1 MLLDSLF
8 QRVNEALNSIRPYLE
23 ADGGGIELKEVTPEM
38 TVIVELTGAC
48 TSCSKSHMTMKAGVE
63 AAIKS
68 AVPEIKTV
76 VALSQE
82 IEEPATAL

>member
-1 MLLDSLF
+1 
-8 QRVNEALNSIRPYLE
+8 VNEALNSIRPYLE
-23 ADGGGIELKEVTPEM
+23 ADGGGIELKEVTAEM
-38 TVIVELTGAC
+38 TALVELKGAC

-76 VALSQE
+76 VAMSQE
-82 IEEPATAL
+82 IEEPTAL

>member
-1 MLLDSLF
+1 M
-8 QRVNEALNSIRPYLE
+8 
-23 ADGGGIELKEVTPEM
+23 KEVTPEM
-38 TVIVELTGAC
+38 AALVELKGAC

-82 IEEPATAL
+82 IEEASAL

>member
-1 MLLDSLF
+1 MIQDSLF

-23 ADGGGIELKEVTPEM
+23 ADGGGIELKEVTSEM
-38 TVIVELTGAC
+38 TALVELKGAC

-76 VALSQE
+76 VAMSQE
-82 IEEPATAL
+82 IEEPTAL

>member
-1 MLLDSLF
+1 MLQDSLF

-38 TVIVELTGAC
+38 TALVELKGAC
-48 TSCSKSHMTMKAGVE
+48 TNCSKSHMTMKAGVE
-63 AAIKS
+63 AAIKA

-76 VALSQE
+76 VAMSQE
-82 IEEPATAL
+82 IEEPTTL

>member
-1 MLLDSLF
+1 MIQDPLF

-23 ADGGGIELKEVTPEM
+23 ADGGGIELKEVTSEM
-38 TVIVELTGAC
+38 TALVELKGAC

-76 VALSQE
+76 VAIAQE
-82 IEEPATAL
+82 VEETTTL

>member
-1 MLLDSLF
+1 MLQDSLF

-38 TVIVELTGAC
+38 TVLVELQGAC
-48 TSCSKSHMTMKAGVE
+48 NNCNKSHMTMKAGVE

-76 VALSQE
+76 VAVAQE
-82 IEEPATAL
+82 IEEATTL

>member
-1 MLLDSLF
+1 MLQDSLF

-38 TVIVELTGAC
+38 TALVELKGAC
-48 TSCSKSHMTMKAGVE
+48 TNCNKSHMTMKAGVE
-63 AAIKS
+63 AAIKA

-82 IEEPATAL
+82 IEAATAL

>member
-1 MLLDSLF
+1 MIQDSLF

-23 ADGGGIELKEVTPEM
+23 ADGGGIELREVTADG
-38 TVIVELTGAC
+38 IALVELKGAC

-63 AAIKS
+63 AAIKA

-76 VALSQE
+76 VAVSQE
-82 IEEPATAL
+82 IEETATL

>member
-1 MLLDSLF
+1 MLQDSLF

-23 ADGGGIELKEVTPEM
+23 ADGGGIELKEVTTEM
-38 TVIVELTGAC
+38 AALVELKGAC

-82 IEEPATAL
+82 IEEATAL

>member
-1 MLLDSLF
+1 MLQDSLF

-23 ADGGGIELKEVTPEM
+23 ADGGGIELKEVTAEM
-38 TVIVELTGAC
+38 TALVELKGAC

-68 AVPEIKTV
+68 AVPEIKIV
-76 VALSQE
+76 IALSQAL
-82 IEEPATAL
+82 EEPAAL

>member
-1 MLLDSLF
+1 MIQDSLF

-38 TVIVELTGAC
+38 TALVELKGAC
-48 TSCSKSHMTMKAGVE
+48 TSCNKSHMTMKAGVE

-76 VALSQE
+76 VAMSQE
-82 IEEPATAL
+82 IEETTTL

>member
-1 MLLDSLF
+1 MSQDSLF

-23 ADGGGIELKEVTPEM
+23 ADGGGIELKEVNSEM
-38 TVIVELTGAC
+38 TAIVELKGAC
-48 TSCSKSHMTMKAGVE
+48 TNCNKSHMTMKAGVE

-76 VALSQE
+76 VAVA
-82 IEEPATAL
+82 EEVEETTAL

>member
-1 MLLDSLF
+1 MLQDSLF

-23 ADGGGIELKEVTPEM
+23 ADGGGIELKEVTSEM
-38 TVIVELTGAC
+38 TALVELKGAC

-76 VALSQE
+76 VAIAQE
-82 IEEPATAL
+82 VEETTML

>member
-1 MLLDSLF
+1 MLQDSLF

-23 ADGGGIELKEVTPEM
+23 ADGGGIELKEVTSEM
-38 TVIVELTGAC
+38 TALVELKGAC

-76 VALSQE
+76 IAIAQE
-82 IEEPATAL
+82 VEETTTL